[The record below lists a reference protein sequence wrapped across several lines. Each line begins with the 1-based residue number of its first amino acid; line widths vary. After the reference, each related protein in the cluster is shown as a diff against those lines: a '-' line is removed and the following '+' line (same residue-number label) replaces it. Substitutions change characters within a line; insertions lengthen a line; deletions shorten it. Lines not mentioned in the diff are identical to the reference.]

1 MIWSQISGIHNQ
13 AVYTYTSTHM
23 KRLIA
28 LAVVIFGARAIGVF
42 AGEPISQVIAPPLPP
57 EYFKP
62 NEFDIGAFGTYA
74 KRVDSDYVGKLH
86 AWRGMDFTWLECG
99 CRYARYG

>member
-1 MIWSQISGIHNQ
+1 
-13 AVYTYTSTHM
+13 M

-28 LAVVIFGARAIGVF
+28 LAIGVF
-42 AGEPISQVIAPPLPP
+42 AGEPIAQVIAPPLPP

-74 KRVDSDYVGKLH
+74 KSVDSDYGGKLH
-86 AWRGMDFTWLECG
+86 ASGEAWTSPGWNVHS
-99 CRYARYG
+99 RYARYG